1 MRATTSHS
9 SITGDTVAF
18 GFHATAHF
26 ERSTI
31 SGENGCS
38 SLLVSGIAVCLSM
51 AGLLLVQDVLSTG
64 AAIGAILVV
73 LVAMVSSLTV
83 LPALLMLLRGA
94 VDRPRVP
101 FVWRLSQGTGGS
113 KIAHRIIGPV
123 SRYPWV
129 ALAIMAVLFGA
140 LAAPAAS
147 MSLKMTT
154 VDDYPRSLSSMQA
167 LDDTREA
174 FPGSKS
180 SANVVLEGEP
190 EQVRQAVDKVT
201 QHAGEDT
208 QTYAGVSNA
217 WTSADQRTAV
227 VDIAVKH
234 TSDSA

>member
-1 MRATTSHS
+1 
-9 SITGDTVAF
+9 
-18 GFHATAHF
+18 
-26 ERSTI
+26 
-31 SGENGCS
+31 
-38 SLLVSGIAVCLSM
+38 M
-51 AGLLLVQDVLSTG
+51 AGLLLVQDTLSTG

-113 KIAHRIIGPV
+113 KLAHRIIGPV

-154 VDDYPRSLSSMQA
+154 VDD
-167 LDDTREA
+167 
-174 FPGSKS
+174 
-180 SANVVLEGEP
+180 
-190 EQVRQAVDKVT
+190 
-201 QHAGEDT
+201 
-208 QTYAGVSNA
+208 
-217 WTSADQRTAV
+217 
-227 VDIAVKH
+227 
-234 TSDSA
+234 